1 MVSFANWTM
10 AISLFGLRPRPSVWR
25 IEMWPSLKEG
35 HISILEYHLTCLQK
49 DRRGQMP
56 AFSPLSKY
64 IGLWRR
70 DYGAVQH
77 NQPGYDQE
85 KVQMDQGLLSMAF
98 HNRRR
103 RADNTL
109 PPTNGGGGGELKI
122 KKTIKNNRI
131 VKQIRTAYSLGLFP
145 NPLAKPGKARTQ
157 SRCYQKKGRKVLNR
171 RLRGKSSVF
180 SIDSVVKHIL
190 QDLCWRRRSYDNG

>member
-1 MVSFANWTM
+1 MVSFAIWTM
-10 AISLFGLRPRPSVWR
+10 AISSISLFGLRPSVWR

-64 IGLWRR
+64 IVLWRR

-77 NQPGYDQE
+77 NQPGYDQG
-85 KVQMDQGLLSMAF
+85 KVQLDQRLLSMAF

-103 RADNTL
+103 RARLYTS
-109 PPTNGGGGGELKI
+109 PTNGGGEKKLKI
-122 KKTIKNNRI
+122 KTIKNNRI
-131 VKQIRTAYSLGLFP
+131 VKQIRTTYSLGLFP
-145 NPLAKPGKARTQ
+145 NLLAKAGKAWTQ
-157 SRCYQKKGRKVLNR
+157 SRCYEKKGK
-171 RLRGKSSVF
+171 
-180 SIDSVVKHIL
+180 
-190 QDLCWRRRSYDNG
+190 